1 MATQA
6 AALTGRLDRVP
17 LSGFH
22 WRLLVLSGMGW
33 LLDGLA
39 VGMLAF
45 LLQGLGAEWKLGP
58 WEIGWLLS
66 IGGAGMLIGAA
77 TSGWL
82 ADRFG
87 RRMVFQWTLLTYSVA
102 TGLSALVPD
111 GALGLLL
118 LLRFVAGLG
127 LGG

>member
-1 MATQA
+1 MRRKAPASRTPDRRAVIAHERRASAMATPT

-22 WRLLVLSGMGW
+22 WRLLLLSGMGW
-33 LLDGLA
+33 LFDA
-39 VGMLAF
+39 MDVGILTF
-45 LLQGLGAEWKLGP
+45 VVQRLGAEWKLGP

-87 RRMVFQWTLLTYSVA
+87 RRTVFQWTLLTYSI
-102 TGLSALVPD
+102 
-111 GALGLLL
+111 
-118 LLRFVAGLG
+118 
-127 LGG
+127 